1 MVIFKIIRYYKSKY
15 LFFFIVNISPKLNFQ
30 FNVFT
35 VNLELWLP
43 PLYNNNDGEQKKTGE
58 CGKSSEEKEDV
69 HINTKSPLVLQETVI
84 LF

>member
-1 MVIFKIIRYYKSKY
+1 MVVFKIIRYDKSKC
-15 LFFFIVNISPKLNFQ
+15 LFFFIMNISSKLNFQ

-35 VNLELWLP
+35 ASHELWLP

-69 HINTKSPLVLQETVI
+69 HIKTKSPLVLQETVI